1 MEWMFSRAFVVTL
14 ALTGGALSLT
24 AIWLRQR
31 QGAPQQAASVPEMQ
45 GTAKWAARLDAVS
58 YGFMGVSMLLFI
70 ITGLRGPQ
78 S

>member
-1 MEWMFSRAFVVTL
+1 MEWMFSRAVVVTL
-14 ALTGGALSLT
+14 ALTGGGFSLAAL
-24 AIWLRQR
+24 AVRKR
-31 QGAPQQAASVPEMQ
+31 QGPAQ
-45 GTAKWAARLDAVS
+45 WAARLDAVS